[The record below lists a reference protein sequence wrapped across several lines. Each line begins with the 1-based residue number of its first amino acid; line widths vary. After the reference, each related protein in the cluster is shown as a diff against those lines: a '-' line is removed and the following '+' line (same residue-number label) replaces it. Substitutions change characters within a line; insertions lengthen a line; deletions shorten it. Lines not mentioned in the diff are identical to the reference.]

1 MVNLKK
7 ATKKGS
13 SKNAD
18 FQKIKH
24 RVGKLKPGAINKTS
38 TTVKSQ
44 KLHLRHQAMS
54 RSQKV
59 EEYGAF
65 NNSFEDDH
73 EETLKALLAPLWSLC
88 RHHNHL
94 QRRDAYK
101 SIEREVGKALPDEI
115 LTVYV
120 DLINQIGKGL
130 MDRQSAVVRRAVSDL
145 LFALIPHTSLLR
157 GMSHELFLNY
167 LLMAMTHID
176 SDVKKDTSSL
186 FARLLSKENQKFLF
200 LITKDLNGCISKR
213 IILALRTTGST
224 ESFLLFSKLIQDTY
238 DELSKTKKNN
248 TQMSFTINQS
258 TIPLTLLQRS
268 KDEFSTEIRVQQMKI
283 DSFKEEKDV
292 LDWIVR
298 ATLLEEWRRC
308 SGASTNKA
316 NTESTLAARRG
327 DIETFFKVI
336 MSISDTTESVSK
348 ILK

>member
-7 ATKKGS
+7 ATKKNS

-18 FQKIKH
+18 FQKVKH
-24 RVGKLKPGAINKTS
+24 RVGKLKPGAINKTN

-59 EEYGAF
+59 EEYGALD
-65 NNSFEDDH
+65 SSSKDH
-73 EETLKALLAPLWSLC
+73 DEETLKALLAPLWSLC
-88 RHHNHL
+88 RHHNYL

-101 SIEREVGKALPDEI
+101 SIEREIIKAIPQEI
-115 LTVYV
+115 LTVYA

-130 MDRQSAVVRRAVSDL
+130 MDRQSAVVRRAVSDCF
-145 LFALIPHTSLLR
+145 FALVPYTSLLR
-157 GMSHELFLNY
+157 GMSHDLFLNY

-176 SDVKKDTSSL
+176 SDVKKDTLSL
-186 FARLLSKENQKFLF
+186 FARLISKENQNFLF

-224 ESFLLFSKLIQDTY
+224 DSFLLFSKLIQHTY
-238 DELSKTKKNN
+238 DELSKTKKNLL
-248 TQMSFTINQS
+248 QMCFSINQS

-268 KDEFSTEIRVQQMKI
+268 EKEFSTEIRVQQMKI
-283 DSFKEEKDV
+283 ESFIEENDV

-298 ATLLEEWRRC
+298 ATLLEEWRKC
-308 SGASTNKA
+308 SGLSADKA
-316 NTESTLAARRG
+316 NMESALAARKK
-327 DIETFFKVI
+327 DIETFFTVI
-336 MSISDTTESVSK
+336 MCISDTTELVSK